1 MKWREYL
8 IENVWTWAGTAMVLL
23 TLTGST
29 LFRASVVTAIVVSLH
44 LWLTSQGEN
53 SDN

>member
-29 LFRASVVTAIVVSLH
+29 LLRASVVTVIVVSLH